1 MILDASRDVLAYD
14 ESGSGPALVL
24 LHGYPH
30 DRSLWTAQRIALAGR
45 ARVVTPDLR
54 GFGESPA
61 PTSGDVCTV
70 DRYADDVATL
80 IERLELAPAVVGG
93 LSMGGYVTLAFWR
106 RHPEL
111 VRALVLADTR
121 AGADSAEGRVKR
133 RAQQELA
140 RSAGAAAVA
149 EQMMTGM
156 VGRTTRESRP
166 EVVDSLRR
174 MLSAA
179 PVSGIVCALEAM
191 MSRPD
196 STDTLATITVPTLII
211 AGEEDTLTP
220 VSESRAMHAAI
231 PGSRLELIGGAG
243 HASNVERPAAFTRV
257 LCDFLDSLPAER
269 ATD

>member
-1 MILDASRDVLAYD
+1 MILDASRDGLAFD
-14 ESGSGPALVL
+14 ESGAGPALVL

-30 DRSLWTAQRIALAGR
+30 DRSLWAAQRIALAGR

-61 PTSGDVCTV
+61 PADSDSCTM
-70 DRYADDVATL
+70 DRHADDVAAL
-80 IERLELAPAVVGG
+80 IERLDLAPAVVGG
-93 LSMGGYVTLAFWR
+93 LSMGGYVTFALWR

-121 AGADSAEGRVKR
+121 SGADSNEARAKR

-140 RSAGAAAVA
+140 RNAGAAAVA
-149 EQMMTGM
+149 SELLTGM
-156 VGRTTRESRP
+156 VGRTTRETRP

-174 MLSAA
+174 MLAAA

-191 MSRPD
+191 MARPD
-196 STDTLATITVPTLII
+196 STPTLPSITVPVLIVV
-211 AGEEDTLTP
+211 GDEDVLTP
-220 VSESRAMHAAI
+220 AAESRAMHAAI
-231 PGSRLELIGGAG
+231 PGSRLEVIARAG

-257 LCDFLDSLPAER
+257 LCDFLESLPALPE
-269 ATD
+269 